1 MYIYILYYID
11 IKDHVSHHSAE
22 VRCQLGDVAF
32 QAALGAP
39 CVAAASLGQVQ
50 LGTNFSGDSE
60 CQNGGGRM
68 VLPRSFGENLRGKT
82 GKHTLEITEPT
93 KTGHHIHEALFG
105 AAF

>member
-60 CQNGGGRM
+60 CQNGGGGGGADGFA
-68 VLPRSFGENLRGKT
+68 SEFRGKPEGKNRETHT
-82 GKHTLEITEPT
+82 GNNRTNKNRTPYS
-93 KTGHHIHEALFG
+93 
-105 AAF
+105 